1 MGISKVANALVIVA
15 YGNVREKNLN
25 NLEVNY
31 KERISGLFT
40 DGFEKALL
48 NAAFSN
54 LNVPNPL
61 RFNNFAYSL
70 RELLR
75 HVLHRLSPDG
85 DISQC
90 DWFKPDPT
98 SSTGYTRQ
106 HRLKYAIQ
114 GGLSD
119 FYVTKKLKIDE
130 IDDVIRELL
139 SIIKLLSGYTH
150 IESHTFDISE
160 SEVEKLSTECL
171 EVTLRF
177 VEKISETRNEI
188 LGMLIDEIDRN
199 LLERIISESV
209 TEIIELSTHQYIE
222 DIYHDGAYVDRIGP
236 KSLTLKVTGHLDCE
250 LQYGSGSDIRRGDG
264 GIIATSF
271 PFFGTIDVKF
281 EAPLGSVMEVDSLNV
296 DTSSWYE

>member
-1 MGISKVANALVIVA
+1 MKHLEVA
-15 YGNVREKNLN
+15 YKD
-25 NLEVNY
+25 
-31 KERISGLFT
+31 RISGLFT
-40 DGFEKALL
+40 DGFERELL
-48 NAAFSN
+48 NAAFTN

-85 DISQC
+85 EVSQC

-119 FYVTKKLKIDE
+119 FYVTKKLEMEEIDE
-130 IDDVIRELL
+130 VVKELL
-139 SIIKLLSGYTH
+139 SIIKLLSSYTH

-160 SEVEKLSTECL
+160 SEVERLSTECL
-171 EVTLRF
+171 EATLGF
-177 VEKISETRNEI
+177 VEKISEARNQV
-188 LGMLIDEIDRN
+188 LGMLIDEIDSS

-209 TEIIELSTHQYIE
+209 TEIMELSTHQFIE
-222 DIYHDGAYVDRIGP
+222 DIYHDGAHVESIGP
-236 KSLTLKVTGHLDCE
+236 KSLTLRVTGNLDCE
-250 LQYGSGSDIRRGDG
+250 LQYGSGSDLRKGDG
-264 GIIATSF
+264 VVISTSF
-271 PFFGTIDVKF
+271 PFGGTIDVKF
-281 EAPLGSVMEVDSLNV
+281 KAPLGSVMEVDNLNV